1 MDDLY
6 EEYKATVEE
15 QRLTFEQSMLCDYL
29 VKSLP
34 NEYYLPLRQTFR
46 GKSSKDK
53 EWLEVINAA
62 REVHDDQVELIKAKK
77 KTGNRPGTS
86 KSPQTPSPSTAK
98 KNRRVER
105 RREISYEAEEEEEA
119 NLAKPTQRKYQY
131 DGNCG
136 KCGKYGHKT

>member
-98 KNRRVER
+98 KNRIVER
-105 RREISYEAEEEEEA
+105 R
-119 NLAKPTQRKYQY
+119 
-131 DGNCG
+131 
-136 KCGKYGHKT
+136 